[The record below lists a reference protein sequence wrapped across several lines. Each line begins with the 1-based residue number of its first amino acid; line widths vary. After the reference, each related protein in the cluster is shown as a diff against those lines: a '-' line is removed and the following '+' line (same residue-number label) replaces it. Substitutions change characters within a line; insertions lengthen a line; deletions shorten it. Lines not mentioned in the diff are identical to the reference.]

1 MDKKLQEMLAN
12 FEKYFKDL
20 SIFNSGTEKILNE
33 TGGRGLY
40 DVLTF
45 DLSKVRTEKQE
56 NFSGDR
62 CRALT
67 YNGNAL
73 IKIRFN
79 NLKNPQIVLK
89 KNVTYM
95 GPFTKFYITNSA
107 VTGGVLKLAVGT
119 RGMFKIEGNE
129 EHIPVR
135 KYLKSA
141 DASGNP
147 TVWTPTSGY
156 RFVITDIIFSTDTQ
170 LSVEFQ
176 DGGTA
181 FITMYHAVD
190 GGFVCNC
197 VTPITS
203 NKVDNL
209 LTIDTSG
216 IGNVGVTVLGYEDD

>member
-1 MDKKLQEMLAN
+1 MDKKLQEMLAK

-33 TGGRGLY
+33 TGGQGIY
-40 DVLTF
+40 DVKTF
-45 DLSKVRTEKQE
+45 DLSKARSDKVV
-56 NFSGDR
+56 NFTGDR
-62 CRALT
+62 TRALT

-95 GPFTKFYITNSA
+95 GPFTKLYITNSA

-129 EHIPVR
+129 EHIPVI
-135 KYLKSA
+135 KDLQSA

-156 RFVITDIIFSTDTQ
+156 RFVITDILFSTDAQ

-176 DGGTA
+176 DGGTV
-181 FITMYHAVD
+181 FIKMYLAVD
-190 GGFVCNC
+190 GGFVSNFK
-197 VTPITS
+197 TPIPG
-203 NKVDNL
+203 KAVDSL

-216 IGNVGVTVLGYEDD
+216 AGNVSVTVVGYEDD